1 MQVRMAELRPLWAAR
16 GLPELRCRIGLH
28 SGPAVVG
35 NMGSDFR
42 FNYTAM
48 GDTVNLASRLEGT
61 NKEFGTYT
69 LVSAQTRQG
78 AGDQGFEYRAL
89 GATMVKGRVASVEVY
104 ELLPPAGSPPSQ
116 TPAAVTVQ
124 PEMAPPTAR

>member
-1 MQVRMAELRPLWAAR
+1 MPQPDHAVRACRAAQRMQARMVDLRHDWRSEGLFELKV
-16 GLPELRCRIGLH
+16 RIGVH

-48 GDTVNLASRLEGT
+48 GDTVNLASRLEGG

-69 LVSAQTRQG
+69 LISEATRDLAG
-78 AGDQGFEYRAL
+78 AEFQYRSLGDIQ
-89 GATMVKGRVASVEVY
+89 VKGKTEPTSVY
-104 ELLPPAGSPPSQ
+104 ELLP
-116 TPAAVTVQ
+116 AA
-124 PEMAPPTAR
+124 ES